1 MTRPTYRTLVALF
14 AVIIA
19 LLTMSGCSQIVTS
32 SNAYHNPRDPDMLVF
47 AAMPTFRFA
56 ADQQA
61 HEAIIDMLE
70 KETGKK
76 IRFQTGFDY
85 AAIIKGLRDR
95 KIDIAALGPLA
106 YILAKEQGAPIT
118 VVAIRVNEKGQPP
131 GYRSY
136 GITWTGS
143 PIKTLADFRGKRIC
157 FVDRNSTSG
166 YLYPSAGLRAVGIDP
181 NKDIIPIFT
190 GRHDASVLAVANH
203 QCDAGFSY
211 DTVVDQQLIDQGQ
224 LRPGQVTTVW
234 KSNIIPGPPLV
245 IANYLSPRLCQQL
258 TAALQNK
265 ANADYLRANG
275 FCQGKCSVSDGVS
288 YGYQAASD
296 ADYYDLSAICRKF
309 QNSQSCTEG

>member
-1 MTRPTYRTLVALF
+1 MTRPASSALVALF

-19 LLTMSGCSQIVTS
+19 LLTMSGCVQSVAGGKAD
-32 SNAYHNPRDPDMLVF
+32 NNHRDPDMLIF

-56 ADQQA
+56 IDQQT

-76 IRFQTGFDY
+76 ILFQTGSDY
-85 AAIIKGLRDR
+85 AAIIKGLRDE
-95 KIDIAALGPLA
+95 KIDIAALGPLT
-106 YILAKEQGAPIT
+106 YVLAKEQGAPIT
-118 VVAIRVNEKGQPP
+118 AVAIRVNEKGQPS

-136 GITWTGS
+136 GITWTDS
-143 PIKTLADFRGKRIC
+143 PIKNLADFRGKRIC

-190 GRHDASVLAVANH
+190 GRHEASVIAVANH

-234 KSNIIPGPPLV
+234 KSDMIPGPPLA
-245 IANYLSPRLCQQL
+245 IANHLSPRLRQQL
-258 TAALQNK
+258 TTALQTK

-288 YGYQAASD
+288 YGYKAASD
-296 ADYYDLSAICRKF
+296 ADYYDLSVICRKI
-309 QNSQSCTEG
+309 QNDQSCAEG